1 MGQNHPGAGQG
12 EKREKRMAKIIWSC
26 QDCGTVLPIWKTR
39 CPNCRRMT
47 LSWLHVVVVAVVA
60 LPALLLILRLL

>member
-1 MGQNHPGAGQG
+1 
-12 EKREKRMAKIIWSC
+12 MAKIIWSC

-47 LSWLHVVVVAVVA
+47 LSWLHVIVVGVVA
-60 LPALLLILRLL
+60 LPALFLMLRLL